1 MTTQAQ
7 PTRTSET
14 GGIVSFAQQ
23 LEVRLDGVN
32 WYDHVLVS
40 FDATSWA
47 SPSAGRA
54 RRLEPWDNP
63 ITVYVRSHENNRVDG
78 GDTRSSLRRWLS

>member
-1 MTTQAQ
+1 MTVTTQAQ

-23 LEVRLDGVN
+23 LDVSLDGVN

-40 FDATSWA
+40 FDATSA
-47 SPSAGRA
+47 GITSAGRA
-54 RRLEPWDNP
+54 RR
-63 ITVYVRSHENNRVDG
+63 R
-78 GDTRSSLRRWLS
+78 